1 MPMARRNLLA
11 LTRTELLCAAVGFCA
26 ALSILGL
33 AILLHSRSDVTFLV
47 LTKDVSTVADLPFY
61 AGLVSQAGILAWP
74 VSITACALALL
85 RIPRDDAYRAARR
98 SLLFGCLLSTA
109 LAVDDTFLVHE
120 YVLPYFGIPQ
130 GLVLIIYCG
139 LGVGFVA
146 TSLPVLAS
154 TPWPLLALAFSLFGV
169 SLVQDVLH
177 LLAPEVLGDLV
188 EDGSKLLGIVAWG
201 TYHFCSAGRWLG
213 AETSAARAQAAE
225 SGRH

>member
-11 LTRTELLCAAVGFCA
+11 LTSRCA
-26 ALSILGL
+26 ALLRGTVDPRPRDP
-33 AILLHSRSDVTFLV
+33 ASDVTFLV
-47 LTKDVSTVADLPFY
+47 LTKDGQLSGRSIP
-61 AGLVSQAGILAWP
+61 GRQLAWP